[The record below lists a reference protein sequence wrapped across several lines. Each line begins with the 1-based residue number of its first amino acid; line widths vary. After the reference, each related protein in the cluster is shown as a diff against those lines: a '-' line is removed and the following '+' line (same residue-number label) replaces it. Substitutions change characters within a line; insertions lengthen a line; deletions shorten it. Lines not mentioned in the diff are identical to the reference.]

1 MQFLF
6 RIHLAKALILHEY
19 ETHLEIVKFKIDSRF
34 EWKNLSKNYTH
45 FMNYLTITLEDSK
58 ITVLDCTLNVRA
70 LAVLYVN
77 NVKVCKYV
85 PTFKPSS
92 FYQGHILLIL
102 NVKWNWCRKL
112 PCYLLLNDKI
122 MVWVTQLKRA
132 WECTMLHK
140 TYLLP
145 YIKQSAQE
153 TTVKAFKTIAAIQ
166 LCFSTI

>member
-1 MQFLF
+1 MGEPFKKLDTF
-6 RIHLAKALILHEY
+6 YELLNNNIRRFIDNLI
-19 ETHLEIVKFKIDSRF
+19 R
-34 EWKNLSKNYTH
+34 
-45 FMNYLTITLEDSK
+45 LTK
-58 ITVLDCTLNVRA
+58 DCTQNVRA

-85 PTFKPSS
+85 PTYKPSS

-145 YIKQSAQE
+145 YIKQRAQE
-153 TTVKAFKTIAAIQ
+153 TTMKAFKTIAAIQ
-166 LCFSTI
+166 LFFVFLTFTF